1 MTRGYVTYEIQRSP
15 RWNTFL
21 AGLVIN
27 AVGVGALTAFPP
39 IFTSV
44 ESRDPIS
51 DSTHVTLVAPS
62 LKAPPRIPE
71 PRRVAR
77 VELRQRKPVPPRRQP
92 VKVPTAR
99 VEPRQPELQRVETA
113 KVELPKP
120 ERPRFE
126 SAVVNRPSPQKQV
139 TTNLFDSKDAHL
151 PIVRKP
157 ARAVQTGGFG
167 DPEGIAGQGDPR
179 RNTVTVA
186 SVGSFDLPEGAG
198 KGNGTGG
205 SHGVSG
211 VIRGAG
217 FSDSVPSNTPV
228 RASRNVAP
236 SGFAPAVAAATSTAA
251 LPTSEKKPFLLPVEI
266 VYKPRPVY
274 TDEAR
279 RRRVEGEVLLD
290 VVFEASGSLHI
301 NRVVKGLGYGLD
313 DNALAAARRIQFRPA
328 RRDGQPYDC
337 AALVHI
343 VFELSE

>member
-27 AVGVGALTAFPP
+27 AVGVGALTVFPP
-39 IFTSV
+39 TFTSV

-51 DSTHVTLVAPS
+51 NSTHLTLVAPT
-62 LKAPPRIPE
+62 LQAPPRTPE

-77 VELRQRKPVPPRRQP
+77 VELRKRTPVPPPEP

-99 VEPRQPELQRVETA
+99 VEPRQPELPRVETA

-139 TTNLFDSKDAHL
+139 STNLFDSKDAHL

-186 SVGSFDLPEGAG
+186 SSGSFDLPEGAG

-205 SHGVSG
+205 SHGVTG
-211 VIRGAG
+211 VIRSAG
-217 FSDSVPSNTPV
+217 FSDSMPSNAPV
-228 RASRNVAP
+228 RATRNVAP
-236 SGFAPAVAAATSTAA
+236 SGFASTVAPATSTAA
-251 LPTSEKKPFLLPVEI
+251 LPSSEKKPFLLPVEI

-274 TDEAR
+274 TEEAR

-290 VVFEASGSLHI
+290 VVFEASGSLHV

>member
-27 AVGVGALTAFPP
+27 AVGVGVLNAFPP
-39 IFTSV
+39 TFTSV
-44 ESRDPIS
+44 ELRDPVSNSI
-51 DSTHVTLVAPS
+51 HMTLVAPT
-62 LKAPPRIPE
+62 LRTPPRIPQ
-71 PRRVAR
+71 PPRVAR
-77 VELRQRKPVPPRRQP
+77 VELRKPVPAAPEP
-92 VKVPTAR
+92 VKVPQAR
-99 VEPRQPELQRVETA
+99 VQPRQPELPTVETA

-120 ERPRFE
+120 ERPRLE
-126 SAVVNRPSPQKQV
+126 SAVVNRPPPQKQV
-139 TTNLFDSKDAHL
+139 TTNLFDSKDTSL
-151 PIVRKP
+151 PTVRKP

-179 RNTVTVA
+179 RNTLTVA
-186 SVGSFDLPEGAG
+186 SVGSFNLPEGAG

-205 SHGVSG
+205 SRGESG
-211 VIRGAG
+211 VIRSAG
-217 FSDSVPSNTPV
+217 FSDVVSSNAPV
-228 RASRNVAP
+228 RATRNVAA
-236 SGFAPAVAAATSTAA
+236 SGFAPAVAPATSTPA
-251 LPTSEKKPFLLPVEI
+251 LPSAEKKPFLLPVEI

-274 TDEAR
+274 SEEAR

>member
-39 IFTSV
+39 TFTSV
-44 ESRDPIS
+44 ELRDPVSNSI
-51 DSTHVTLVAPS
+51 HVTLVAPT
-62 LKAPPRIPE
+62 LHPPPRIPE
-71 PRRVAR
+71 PPRVAR
-77 VELRQRKPVPPRRQP
+77 VELRKPVPPAPEP
-92 VKVPTAR
+92 VKVPQAR
-99 VEPRQPELQRVETA
+99 VQPRQRELPTVETA
-113 KVELPKP
+113 KVELPRP

-126 SAVVNRPSPQKQV
+126 SAVVNRQSPQKQV
-139 TTNLFDSKDAHL
+139 TTNLFDSKDTSL
-151 PIVRKP
+151 PAVRKP

-179 RNTVTVA
+179 RNTLTVA

-205 SHGVSG
+205 SRGESG
-211 VIRGAG
+211 VIRSAG
-217 FSDSVPSNTPV
+217 FADVRPSNAQV
-228 RASRNVAP
+228 RATRNVVA
-236 SGFAPAVAAATSTAA
+236 SGFAPAVAPATSTAA
-251 LPTSEKKPFLLPVEI
+251 LPSSEKKPFLLPVEI

-274 TDEAR
+274 TEEAR